1 MDRWHLLHRILPAS
15 ITARS
20 GKEQAEYI
28 LNVWSESVQIHADCK
43 IKQAALVEWIRAD

>member
-1 MDRWHLLHRILPAS
+1 MVACGTLPSLPAS

-28 LNVWSESVQIHADCK
+28 LNAWGDTVEIHADCR
-43 IKQAALVEWIRAD
+43 IKQAALTEWIRQE